1 MRGPFRHF
9 SDTRAPDVM
18 SMEEAVMRRAPAHD
32 AAQRHRARSS
42 FTLGQRAL
50 RLSLTT
56 LAIVLASLF
65 FAWQLHATLH

>member
-1 MRGPFRHF
+1 
-9 SDTRAPDVM
+9 
-18 SMEEAVMRRAPAHD
+18 MEEAVMRRAPAHD